1 MPVRPVPPAPP
12 FDNPLTA
19 LGTSRCLFGENGQ
32 IKQICEI
39 VRKIARSSGVALIRG
54 ESGTGKEIL
63 AQAIHLQSPRAHR
76 PFIAVNA
83 GAIPPDLFESEL
95 FGHRKGSFTG
105 ADRDRPGRFDEA
117 DGGTLF
123 LDEIGDLA
131 LAHQV
136 KLLRVLQT
144 GEVQP
149 VGESR
154 PHRVD
159 TRVVAATNRDLE
171 ALVRE
176 GKFREDLYFR
186 LNLFTLTIPP
196 LRERREDI
204 LPLARH
210 FVRAFAQQQGR
221 AEPPRLDPEVERLLL
236 EYPWPGNIRELE
248 NCLHFAVTMAD
259 GDLIT
264 LADLP
269 EHVRLCQAPF
279 TPLSAASSSATSSSA
294 AGGPATLG
302 PGAARSTAATPS
314 VVLPGAASPGPEPTP
329 APSLNPSSNPGTAP
343 CPTTL
348 GMTGLALPA
357 RPEEILPLAKVE
369 RTYVLAAYAATGRN
383 KTQTARRLGI
393 SLRSLQMKL
402 KAWGES

>member
-1 MPVRPVPPAPP
+1 MPARTPAPP
-12 FDNPLTA
+12 LSLDNPLAA

-63 AQAIHLQSPRAHR
+63 AQAIHLQGPRAGR
-76 PFIAVNA
+76 PFLAVNA

-105 ADRDRPGRFDEA
+105 ADRDRAGRFDEA

-131 LAHQV
+131 PAHQV

-204 LPLARH
+204 LPLAHH
-210 FVRAFAQQQGR
+210 FARAFAQQQGR
-221 AEPPRLDPEVERLLL
+221 PDGPRLAPEVERLLL

-259 GDLIT
+259 GDLVT

-269 EHVRLCQAPF
+269 DHVRLCQAPF
-279 TPLSAASSSATSSSA
+279 APVTAGGTSTSA
-294 AGGPATLG
+294 AGSPAG
-302 PGAARSTAATPS
+302 ARPGAR
-314 VVLPGAASPGPEPTP
+314 ASPPLPTDPPPRQPP
-329 APSLNPSSNPGTAP
+329 AVSPREDSAP
-343 CPTTL
+343 CPTSL
-348 GMTGLALPA
+348 PRAGLAFPT
-357 RPEEILPLAKVE
+357 RPEEILPLDKVE
-369 RTYVLAAYAATGRN
+369 RTYVLAAFAAAGRN
-383 KTQTARRLGI
+383 KTQTARRLGM

-402 KAWGES
+402 KEWGET